1 MYTFSRFAVATLLI
15 GLFFPQQNVAGQS
28 IVGTWVVDFK
38 KTASEIGDPEKAA
51 GFLEAASGGLK
62 IQMVYRA
69 DGSMLVTRSLGSEGQ
84 QRKGTYKITGQRDRA
99 TTIQVTSPLAGLQWQ
114 ELYRAPKDYLD
125 QEIVMIGTFREH
137 YPESESFG
145 LAQGEY
151 VIEIFY
157 EELPDQQKASIRKL
171 KNGSEAP
178 LAVTGMLGQSTV
190 EDDEVYFIE
199 ASGLQP
205 GNKVFRTDQLQI
217 TFLDND
223 YCKMG
228 TPGDDLLLVWRRVK

>member
-1 MYTFSRFAVATLLI
+1 
-15 GLFFPQQNVAGQS
+15 
-28 IVGTWVVDFK
+28 
-38 KTASEIGDPEKAA
+38 
-51 GFLEAASGGLK
+51 
-62 IQMVYRA
+62 
-69 DGSMLVTRSLGSEGQ
+69 
-84 QRKGTYKITGQRDRA
+84 
-99 TTIQVTSPLAGLQWQ
+99 
-114 ELYRAPKDYLD
+114 
-125 QEIVMIGTFREH
+125 MIGTFREH

-157 EELPDQQKASIRKL
+157 EELPDQQKAAIRKL